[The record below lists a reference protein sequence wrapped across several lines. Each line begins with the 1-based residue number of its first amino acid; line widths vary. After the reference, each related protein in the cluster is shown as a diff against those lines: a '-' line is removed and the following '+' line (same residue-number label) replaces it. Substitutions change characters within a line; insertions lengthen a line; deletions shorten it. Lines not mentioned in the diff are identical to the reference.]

1 MMRSEANDIIS
12 NHQKLEVRKIRIS
25 LESSKEGD
33 LVDLL
38 VSGRLFIKYLLIFAS
53 VVELG

>member
-1 MMRSEANDIIS
+1 MMWSEASDHIR
-12 NHQKLEVRKIRIS
+12 NHQKLEVRKKRIS

-38 VSGRLFIKYLLIFAS
+38 ISGLLFIKCLLIFCICC
-53 VVELG
+53 

>member
-1 MMRSEANDIIS
+1 MMRSEANDHIS
-12 NHQKLEVRKIRIS
+12 NHQKLEVRKNRIS

-38 VSGRLFIKYLLIFAS
+38 ISGLLFINCLLIFCICC
-53 VVELG
+53 

>member
-1 MMRSEANDIIS
+1 MMWSEANDIIS

-38 VSGRLFIKYLLIFAS
+38 VSGRLFIKYLLIFCICC
-53 VVELG
+53 